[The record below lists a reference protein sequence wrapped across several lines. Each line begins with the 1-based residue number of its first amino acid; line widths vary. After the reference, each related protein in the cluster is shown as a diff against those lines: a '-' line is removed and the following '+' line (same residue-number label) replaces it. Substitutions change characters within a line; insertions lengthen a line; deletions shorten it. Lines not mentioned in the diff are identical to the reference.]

1 LFAREAWFEV
11 ARRGYGVEI
20 KSRYISG
27 SEAPGAA
34 GEAARKFLLLNHKP
48 EIMCTD
54 MCNRT
59 REGRGFDH
67 YSKQWL
73 RPDAPDDYAAGF
85 ECKDITMANTAN
97 PKALDET
104 LTPTSGRSTRTL
116 HASLEFIMLFLP
128 PAVLLE
134 NVWRPGIIPI
144 IRRLFKL
151 KLPMYACCVF
161 AVDSINFGVGT
172 CRKRT
177 IIIGVNLSKAT
188 IVRPMTAWG
197 RTLRSIAAKMRAAQ
211 PPTDSYL
218 LPDTHIEVTSLA
230 SAMVD
235 RGRPWAKSRQRHSAV
250 RARLA
255 RVLKA
260 KIPPPRGLPPMEDG
274 TNSEW
279 LQKLTRRSR
288 DVLFLHILIAVR
300 LLGTSPRKHSLVW
313 DLHTNINFTRYK
325 NVFMAGVVPTIQCSH
340 VYWHTARQR
349 VLTGLELLFRQGF
362 SQGRSAQVASN
373 TARPFPIRAL
383 RSCSRIVNS
392 HTWPETPSPWR
403 CWQRCGQ
410 LCTALSSSTLP
421 VQRLVSQCS
430 TISSVSAL
438 CTSYS
443 ARQIGTTRH
452 MIRYDLKLQPGSPN
466 QTEAPS
472 GQRGPR
478 SVQRQR
484 CEELLRTDSPNAA
497 AISRIGGV
505 PHLVRH
511 MRCGVSREAQGSGIG
526 DVGHRPAGI

>member
-67 YSKQWL
+67 YSKKWL

-362 SQGRSAQVASN
+362 PRSIRTGREQHGPAISN
-373 TARPFPIRAL
+373 TSSSVVLSNRELAHLAGNTITVEVLAAVWAVVYSSVQFD
-383 RSCSRIVNS
+383 
-392 HTWPETPSPWR
+392 TPS
-403 CWQRCGQ
+403 
-410 LCTALSSSTLP
+410 STSCFP
-421 VQRLVSQCS
+421 VQHDLVGECIVHKLFGKADRHYTPYDSIRL
-430 TISSVSAL
+430 
-438 CTSYS
+438 
-443 ARQIGTTRH
+443 
-452 MIRYDLKLQPGSPN
+452 
-466 QTEAPS
+466 EAPAW
-472 GQRGPR
+472 QPK
-478 SVQRQR
+478 
-484 CEELLRTDSPNAA
+484 PNGSSKRAAGAKKRPAA
-497 AISRIGGV
+497 AVRRASADGQPKRSRN
-505 PHLVRH
+505 
-511 MRCGVSREAQGSGIG
+511 
-526 DVGHRPAGI
+526 